1 MSKKPKKV
9 SNTIALNKTAKHDF
23 ALEER
28 FEAGVVLTGWEVK
41 ALRAGRVQLV
51 DSYVM
56 LKGGEVW
63 LLGANIEPLNTASTH
78 VETDPK
84 RTRKLLLN
92 AREIARL
99 KAATEREGS
108 TCVATA
114 LYWKKHLVKCE
125 ISIAKGKKAFDKR
138 ASEKEADWNR
148 EKQRVVRSTN
158 R

>member
-9 SNTIALNKTAKHDF
+9 SNTIALNKKAKHDF
-23 ALEER
+23 ALSDR

-41 ALRAGRVQLV
+41 ALRAGNVQLV
-51 DSYVM
+51 DSYVL

-63 LLGANIEPLNTASTH
+63 LLGANIEPLNTASSH
-78 VETDPK
+78 IETDPK

-92 AREIARL
+92 TKEIARL
-99 KAATEREGS
+99 HAATEREGS

-125 ISIAKGKKAFDKR
+125 IAIAKGKKAYDKR
-138 ASEKEADWNR
+138 ASEKAADWNR
-148 EKQRVVRSTN
+148 EKQRVVRTVN